1 MQMQV
6 DKHAAAWAPG
16 PADSP
21 TPARRS
27 TTASG
32 ACRGWGGRAQL
43 PTRCTAQGGRQAG
56 GRRAGGTRSKQEDRR
71 FHTPDSRQWTESGD
85 ADKGPTVQRAGVGAD
100 FPPSRVQSTLNQA
113 CGGKG
118 EPRVSGSVACRGARH
133 SRDGAASRRWGG
145 RFGEA
150 VLGCQISG
158 PQGRGSPESDEGPRG
173 HGRPIWASEPPAGP
187 PPAQSRA
194 SFGSGRE
201 VCSCGRHRRREA
213 VWNHGGGGGGLALR
227 GGQGRGGRAA
237 NQNQNRGRGAGG
249 GRGRGRRPCPRSSR
263 TSSKQSVWRGRGVGS
278 RAAGGQCA
286 RLAPRY
292 LVCPGQHPHRDSLHG
307 LPLLQ
312 TRRAQLVLAHGRTGR
327 TGPPCGRGSGL
338 GVRPPRPRPSSGRE
352 GAAQKVSRRPGKEN
366 SALFLEKKKK
376 KSCFFP
382 PKIPFPS
389 RVRVLGHVF
398 LKMYYFLLYSC
409 Q

>member
-1 MQMQV
+1 MPRESATDAVTFVGPAHSKAGLGLGSWTGCGPRRPFWSPSSVTTAPDPRDQPVAPQALYKQGSFGRGRTDLRSRGCKSSPSAYLREHTSKVDRQGKAGLRAPVRGRLRSMQMQV

-187 PPAQSRA
+187 PPARSRA

-249 GRGRGRRPCPRSSR
+249 GGG
-263 TSSKQSVWRGRGVGS
+263 
-278 RAAGGQCA
+278 AGGA
-286 RLAPRY
+286 GLA
-292 LVCPGQHPHRDSLHG
+292 
-307 LPLLQ
+307 
-312 TRRAQLVLAHGRTGR
+312 LAHLEPLVSRVSGAG
-327 TGPPCGRGSGL
+327 GGWGAVQQAVSARGS
-338 GVRPPRPRPSSGRE
+338 PRGT
-352 GAAQKVSRRPGKEN
+352 
-366 SALFLEKKKK
+366 
-376 KSCFFP
+376 
-382 PKIPFPS
+382 
-389 RVRVLGHVF
+389 
-398 LKMYYFLLYSC
+398 
-409 Q
+409 